1 VRDVIICVTMRFG
14 SKRLPGKALI
24 DLGGGMTPVD
34 LITLQLGRLPHRLVF
49 CCPEG
54 EEGDPIAAR
63 IREPAECFR
72 GSLGNVLLR
81 MLSAAEHYGA
91 SSVVRVTGDD
101 IFVDP
106 DCLRRLVDSHVRA
119 AADLTYSDLPK
130 GTECQIMSV
139 RLLRRMVEA
148 YGDDTEC
155 WDKERNATWAD
166 DASFNFMPLSPVEAT
181 PDTFAVELDTQEDA
195 ETIRDTIF
203 RLKAKSLRT
212 PFLVKDLA
220 SLHGE
225 RPFPKSKDPVYKPRS
240 V

>member
-1 VRDVIICVTMRFG
+1 VSDVIICVTMRFG

-24 DLGGGMTPVD
+24 DLGDGVTPVD
-34 LITLQLGRLPHRLVF
+34 LISLQLGRLPYRLVF

-63 IREPAECFR
+63 VCEPAECHR
-72 GSLGNVLLR
+72 GSLTNVLLR
-81 MLSAAEHYGA
+81 MLSAAEHHNA

-106 DCLRRLVDSHVRA
+106 NCLWRLVDSHLKT

-130 GTECQIMSV
+130 GTECQVMSV
-139 RLLRRMVEA
+139 PLLRRMVEA

-155 WDKERNATWAD
+155 WDKEGSAIWAD
-166 DASFNFMPLSPVEAT
+166 GTRFNFLPLSPVEAT
-181 PDTFAVELDTQEDA
+181 LDTFAVELDTKEDA
-195 ETIRDTIF
+195 ETIRDTIL
-203 RLKAKSLRT
+203 RLKNKSLRP
-212 PFLVKDLA
+212 PFLVNDLV

-225 RPFPKSKDPVYKPRS
+225 RSFPKSRHPVYKP
-240 V
+240 